1 LYHFFAT
8 FYFFYFFSFLSFLG
22 AYYSFGAL
30 FKSYFSFL
38 SLFIVTFA
46 VVATLV
52 ANSKAPPAK
61 VTLQALHFQI
71 PQATLLT
78 LDLPQAGQMYL
89 ALCCN

>member
-1 LYHFFAT
+1 LAT
-8 FYFFYFFSFLSFLG
+8 FYFFYFFSLFYFF
-22 AYYSFGAL
+22 SFGASYSL
-30 FKSYFSFL
+30 GALLRSYFSFL

-61 VTLQALHFQI
+61 VTLHALHFQI

-78 LDLPQAGQMYL
+78 LD
-89 ALCCN
+89 

>member
-1 LYHFFAT
+1 MFKYYHSGNHFFSLMG
-8 FYFFYFFSFLSFLG
+8 FFSLGSLFYFFSLFSFG
-22 AYYSFGAL
+22 AYYSLGAL
-30 FKSYFSFL
+30 LRSYFNFF
-38 SLFIVTFA
+38 SLFIVTLA

-78 LDLPQAGQMYL
+78 LD
-89 ALCCN
+89 